1 MRESAAEL
9 KGTGAVVAAG
19 CHRRRPGGAA
29 RFSVDASA
37 QALYAFVV
45 LGGDGTLLGGPQPAT
60 EHRFEHRTV
69 HTRQRDNLADVAV
82 AGQR

>member
-45 LGGDGTLLGGPQPAT
+45 LGGDGTLLGGPQPR
-60 EHRFEHRTV
+60 HRAPVRAPNCP
-69 HTRQRDNLADVAV
+69 HTTKR
-82 AGQR
+82 